1 MKTKTYLSLFV
12 LFVFAL
18 LGGGSFDT
26 GEIVFFVVI
35 VFIAIVAG
43 ILDNNKKV
51 AKEEE
56 KRLKEEAELK
66 LRIEEYQV
74 QKNNFINKKGE
85 PDKTII
91 IKEYDLN
98 SEINVYEKDKEIYIL
113 GKKYSFKE
121 IMSCQLSDNSRVV
134 KGNIT
139 AITESKTGSMIGRAV
154 VGDLVAGPAGAII
167 GGTTGKKQTEIKQE
181 DDVTVHD
188 YTVYVNVDSISNPVE
203 TINVGNNGN
212 LANEILGLF
221 NIIISR
227 NNVMK

>member
-1 MKTKTYLSLFV
+1 MKTKTYLSFIIL
-12 LFVFAL
+12 LVFAL
-18 LGGGSFDT
+18 LGGGSLDS

-35 VFIAIVAG
+35 VFIAIVAA
-43 ILDNNKKV
+43 IIDNNKKV

-56 KRLKEEAELK
+56 KRIKEETELK

-74 QKNNFINKKGE
+74 QKNSFINQKGE

-91 IKEYDLN
+91 IKEYDIN
-98 SEINVYEKDKEIYIL
+98 SEINVYEKDMVIYML

-203 TINVGNNGN
+203 TINVGNNAN

>member
-1 MKTKTYLSLFV
+1 MNTKTYLSLFV
-12 LFVFAL
+12 LIVFAL

-26 GEIVFFVVI
+26 GTI
-35 VFIAIVAG
+35 VFIVVGVLLVITIAIA
-43 ILDNNKKV
+43 DNNKKV
-51 AKEEE
+51 AEEEE

-74 QKNNFINKKGE
+74 QKNNFINIKGE

-203 TINVGNNGN
+203 TINVGNNAN

>member
-26 GEIVFFVVI
+26 GDILYFALA
-35 VFIAIVAG
+35 VFIAIIFG
-43 ILDNNKKV
+43 IISANKQL
-51 AKEEE
+51 AAEEE
-56 KRLKEEAELK
+56 KRIKEETELK

-74 QKNNFINKKGE
+74 QKNSFINQKGE

-91 IKEYDLN
+91 IKEYDIN
-98 SEINVYEKDKEIYIL
+98 SEINVYEKDMVIYML

-203 TINVGNNGN
+203 TINVGNNAN

-227 NNVMK
+227 NNAMK

>member
-26 GEIVFFVVI
+26 GEIVIFAVSALLIVVASI
-35 VFIAIVAG
+35 IE
-43 ILDNNKKV
+43 NNKKV

-66 LRIEEYQV
+66 LKIEEYQV
-74 QKNNFINKKGE
+74 QKNNFINIKGE

-113 GKKYSFKE
+113 GKKYSFKD